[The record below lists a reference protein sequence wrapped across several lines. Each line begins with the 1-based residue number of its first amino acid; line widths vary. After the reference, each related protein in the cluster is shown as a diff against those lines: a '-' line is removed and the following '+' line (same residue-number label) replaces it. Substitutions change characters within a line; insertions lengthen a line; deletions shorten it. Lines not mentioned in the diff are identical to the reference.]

1 MSPIEGIGFAFSM
14 LVIVHS
20 IVHSMGVI
28 CQNPLV
34 IYLNHTQETNILDK
48 CKSTQW
54 SYSDDNPCEN
64 VTIVGMVV
72 VGSAMVPFTI
82 LIEWHV
88 LKISW
93 LDVIRPILFLLS
105 LITQSLS
112 TIIFPKHLTSKTC
125 ETGK

>member
-1 MSPIEGIGFAFSM
+1 M

-20 IVHSMGVI
+20 IVHIVGVI

-34 IYLNHTQETNILDK
+34 IYLNHTQETDILDK
-48 CKSTQW
+48 CKFTQW
-54 SYSDDNPCEN
+54 SYSDENPCEN
-64 VTIVGMVV
+64 VRIVGMVV
-72 VGSAMVPFTI
+72 AGSAVVEFTI

-93 LDVIRPILFLLS
+93 LDAIRPILFLLS

-112 TIIFPKHLTSKTC
+112 TIIFLKHFTSKIL

>member
-1 MSPIEGIGFAFSM
+1 MSPIEAIGFPFSM

-20 IVHSMGVI
+20 VVHSMGMI

-34 IYLNHTQETNILDK
+34 IYLHPKEEIDILDK

-64 VTIVGMVV
+64 VTILGMVA
-72 VGSAMVPFTI
+72 VGSTVVAFTI

-93 LDVIRPILFLLS
+93 LDAIRPILFCFLLS
-105 LITQSLS
+105 PNHFQLS
-112 TIIFPKHLTSKTC
+112 YS
-125 ETGK
+125 